1 MNLNDLFLMN
11 HSLKN
16 SPLLSSRLMAFCSR
30 IMEVSKQHEG
40 DMQTQQLI
48 STPLR
53 SAKMVY
59 ESN

>member
-16 SPLLSSRLMAFCSR
+16 SSLLSSRLMAFCSR

-40 DMQTQQLI
+40 DMQTQ
-48 STPLR
+48 
-53 SAKMVY
+53 
-59 ESN
+59 